1 LWVGDVGWD
10 TWEMI
15 YRVERGGNYG
25 WSIMEGRRPARRDV
39 KPGPTPILPP
49 TFDHDHSEARCIIGG
64 RVYHGSRLKELQG
77 AYIYGDYVTGKIW
90 ALRFDGK
97 KVTW

>member
-1 LWVGDVGWD
+1 MSNTNPTVPKRGEIWAYGLRNPWKMSFDAKTGNLWVGDVGWD

-39 KPGPTPILPP
+39 KPGPTPPLI
-49 TFDHDHSEARCIIGG
+49 S
-64 RVYHGSRLKELQG
+64 
-77 AYIYGDYVTGKIW
+77 
-90 ALRFDGK
+90 
-97 KVTW
+97 